1 MRFQLYCALLIAAV
15 ATAEGQTA
23 AVDSSFAFPSGPIV
37 CRPVVPP
44 ATDPAAY
51 VFEFLTG
58 DNPEAQQ
65 WAIAEFDSAGKP
77 LLLVTWLPSPT
88 STPPILKLL
97 VVNFLPPMKGELT
110 LITGRPDTTAG
121 VPGSPHGDGTP
132 SPGMPLTSSQIEMA
146 RLLATRFWE
155 HRCKDNP

>member
-1 MRFQLYCALLIAAV
+1 MRFQLYWGLLVAAV
-15 ATAEGQTA
+15 STAEGQAA

-58 DNPEAQQ
+58 DNPEAQKS
-65 WAIAEFDSAGKP
+65 AIAEYDSAGKP
-77 LLLVTWLPSPT
+77 LQLVTWLPNPT

-97 VVNFLPPMKGELT
+97 VVNFLPPIKGELT
-110 LITGRPDTTAG
+110 VITGRPDTTAG
-121 VPGSPHGDGTP
+121 VPASPHGDGTA
-132 SPGMPLTSSQIEMA
+132 SPGLALTSSQIEIA
-146 RLLATRFWE
+146 RRLATWYWD
-155 HRCKDNP
+155 HRCKDTP